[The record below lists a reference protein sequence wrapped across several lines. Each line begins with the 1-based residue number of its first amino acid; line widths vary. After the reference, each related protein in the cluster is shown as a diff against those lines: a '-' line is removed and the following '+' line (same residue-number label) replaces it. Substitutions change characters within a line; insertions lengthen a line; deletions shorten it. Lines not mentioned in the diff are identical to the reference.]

1 MIKGELEEMK
11 GKEVVV
17 TYNGLNY
24 KGILMDVTADD
35 VDLKGEEG
43 WVVLPIDG
51 VTLIKRR

>member
-1 MIKGELEEMK
+1 MIRGELEEMK

>member
-1 MIKGELEEMK
+1 MLKGELEEMK

-24 KGILMDVTADD
+24 QGILMDVTSDD
-35 VDLKGEEG
+35 VDLKGAEG
-43 WVVLPIDG
+43 WVVLPIEG

>member
-17 TYNGLNY
+17 TYNGLDY
-24 KGILMDVTADD
+24 RGILVDVTSDEI
-35 VDLKGEEG
+35 DLKGEEG

-51 VTLIKRR
+51 VTFIKGR

>member
-11 GKEVVV
+11 GKEVEV
-17 TYNGLNY
+17 TYNGVQY
-24 KGILMDVTADD
+24 RGILVDVTMEEI
-35 VDLKGEEG
+35 DLKGDEG